1 METINETIGTVAL
14 LQDVLVH
21 MFELLKYG
29 VSAVAHLNA
38 DVMVNQLLSSF
49 ILHPYAV
56 SRCFGPQ
63 EVPQPNE
70 CRIRKEVN
78 PWLLQ
83 GLTKFLRS

>member
-1 METINETIGTVAL
+1 MYDRTVVL

-49 ILHPYAV
+49 ILHPYAAV
-56 SRCFGPQ
+56 SR
-63 EVPQPNE
+63 
-70 CRIRKEVN
+70 
-78 PWLLQ
+78 
-83 GLTKFLRS
+83 TRS

>member
-1 METINETIGTVAL
+1 MYDRTLAL

-56 SRCFGPQ
+56 SRTRP
-63 EVPQPNE
+63 
-70 CRIRKEVN
+70 
-78 PWLLQ
+78 
-83 GLTKFLRS
+83 

>member
-1 METINETIGTVAL
+1 MYDRTVAL

-56 SRCFGPQ
+56 SRCFGP
-63 EVPQPNE
+63 EIIIGPLPMKCRKSKRGQPMAASG
-70 CRIRKEVN
+70 VD
-78 PWLLQ
+78 Q
-83 GLTKFLRS
+83 VDLRS